1 MAMARFGPCL
11 YSVSCVL
18 APPYHFFGP
27 LIKVVSAQAGSI
39 EEGIAQSR
47 AGLSMHR
54 GPLNQAQ
61 AAAPPRRPHAPAAA
75 PCSSCAPSPSCSRPH
90 LAESRLLL
98 RSCRTA
104 TPDPKAHRVA
114 VAVKRLN
121 QRGLQVSFD
130 FTSSHLSSFL
140 FLPSLQILHS
150 PFSYVSVVICVA
162 RE

>member
-1 MAMARFGPCL
+1 MARFGPCL

-47 AGLSMHR
+47 AGLSMR
-54 GPLNQAQ
+54 LSTKPKPRPRLGDRTPR
-61 AAAPPRRPHAPAAA
+61 PPRLAPVAPRLRAA
-75 PCSSCAPSPSCSRPH
+75 RDLT